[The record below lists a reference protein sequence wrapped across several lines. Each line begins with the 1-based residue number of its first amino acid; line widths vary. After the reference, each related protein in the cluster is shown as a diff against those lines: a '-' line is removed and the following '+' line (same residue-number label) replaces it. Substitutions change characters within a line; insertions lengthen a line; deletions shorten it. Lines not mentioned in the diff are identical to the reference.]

1 MLTISFGIFY
11 QKWSFSMKK
20 LAPIFTT
27 IIFIAIIIIA
37 ITSISDKKQIISVYE
52 GNLEKKPILITPD
65 KYADIECSM
74 TIKSQNHSAQVISPS
89 GKTWFFDDIGCLIK
103 WLEDKKFKGDAV
115 LWTHV
120 EDTDDWIDAKKAWYV
135 LTDATPM
142 GYGFG
147 AREHK
152 VKGSINFEQMKLKM
166 LRGENLTDPK
176 LRKKLLGL

>member
-1 MLTISFGIFY
+1 
-11 QKWSFSMKK
+11 MKK
-20 LAPIFTT
+20 LLPIF
-27 IIFIAIIIIA
+27 IIIVVIIIIVA
-37 ITSISDKKQIISVYE
+37 SVSKKKQIISVYE
-52 GNLEKKPILITPD
+52 GNLEKKPIKIIPN
-65 KYADIECSM
+65 KYADIECAM
-74 TIKSQNHSAQVISPS
+74 TIKSQKHAAEVISPS
-89 GKTWFFDDIGCLIK
+89 GKTWFFDDMGCLIK
-103 WLEDKKFKGDAV
+103 WLEDKKFKEDAV

-120 EDTDDWIDAKKAWYV
+120 EDTDSWIDAKKAWYV

-152 VKGSINFEQMKLKM
+152 VKDSINFEQMKLKM